1 MFDHFRVFFLYT
13 FQLNA
18 LVLYLVPLTLKF
30 RKEPLFMA
38 TLLIALN
45 AIFRSYPCI
54 GDVAFYLA
62 LLPMWQHVHRCKSPP
77 LVSHSIFNGVIVVAK
92 EPGSHANASVRSLFI
107 PFAVMSHNFIVA
119 CFFLVT
125 SALGPV
131 VWHLWINSASANAN
145 FYFGV
150 TLSFATAQIF
160 LVTDLLF
167 AYVKRDFYL
176 QNGNMK
182 QSDGREGK
190 IALLQ

>member
-30 RKEPLFMA
+30 RREPLFMA

-62 LLPMWQHVHRCKSPP
+62 LLPMWQHVHR
-77 LVSHSIFNGVIVVAK
+77 F
-92 EPGSHANASVRSLFI
+92 
-107 PFAVMSHNFIVA
+107 MSHNFVVA

-167 AYVKRDFYL
+167 AYVKREFYL
-176 QNGNMK
+176 QHGSLK
-182 QSDGREGK
+182 QADGKEGK
-190 IALLQ
+190 IALMQ